1 MTPANNNYPD
11 LANLLSGWFHAD
23 FDLEGDTIEAIIA
36 AFNAVNSDKERQAV
50 ISDINRFMTDHHDA
64 IETEFIN
71 IFQPD
76 IIATAFAPSTQA
88 FLAELS
94 HHLEP

>member
-1 MTPANNNYPD
+1 MTSLNDSYPD
-11 LANLLSGWFHAD
+11 LPNLLSGWFHAD

-36 AFNAVNSDKERQAV
+36 AFNAVNSAKDRQAI
-50 ISDINRFMTDHHDA
+50 ISDINRFMADHRDA

-71 IFQPD
+71 LFQPD

-88 FLAELS
+88 FLAELA